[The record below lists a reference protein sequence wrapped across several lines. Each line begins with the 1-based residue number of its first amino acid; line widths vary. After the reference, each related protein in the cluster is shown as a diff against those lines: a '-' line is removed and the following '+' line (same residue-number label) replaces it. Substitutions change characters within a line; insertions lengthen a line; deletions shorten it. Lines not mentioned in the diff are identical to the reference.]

1 MKRKVIMLISAF
13 VLLLALVGCG
23 DDEVAQENGGA
34 ATPTEDTYEGTDD
47 AGTDAD
53 SEPSDTETSEDVE
66 DEAPTEG
73 IDMSEVELMNEG
85 TLTVGVEIGYPPFED
100 FAEDG
105 TTPIG
110 YDIDFGYALAD
121 KLGLEILH
129 INTAW
134 DGIFQGIDQ
143 NYDVVISAVTI
154 TGEREETM
162 SFSDPY
168 INNYQAVVVSSDF
181 EGDITGF
188 EDLDGMALAVQKETT
203 SDVLMSD
210 YVDTGSITATIS
222 ANEKITTCFTQLENG
237 EVDAVV
243 VDSTVADG
251 YVAGNPDAFTIAYV
265 DESEPEQ
272 FGVAMGKDNEALQ
285 TAINQAIAELEEEG
299 FFEESIAHWFGAGN
313 E

>member
-1 MKRKVIMLISAF
+1 MKKSIFILL
-13 VLLLALVGCG
+13 VLFITVFTLAGCSGG
-23 DDEVAQENGGA
+23 DAETA
-34 ATPTEDTYEGTDD
+34 A
-47 AGTDAD
+47 
-53 SEPSDTETSEDVE
+53 EPAAEPAE
-66 DEAPTEG
+66 EAAEEAAEELASG
-73 IDMSEVELMNEG
+73 IDMSEVSLMNEG
-85 TLTVGVEIGYPPFED
+85 KLTIGVEIGYPPFED

-121 KLGLEILH
+121 KLGLEVLH

-134 DGIFQGIDQ
+134 DGIFQGIDT

-154 TGEREETM
+154 TEERKESM

-168 INNYQAVVVSSDF
+168 INNYQAVVITADSDAAIASF
-181 EGDITGF
+181 N
-188 EDLDGMALAVQKETT
+188 DLDGMAIAVQKETT

-210 YVDTGSITATIS
+210 YVDTGSIDATIS
-222 ANEKITTCFTQLENG
+222 ANEKITTCFTQLSNG

-251 YVAGNPDAFTIAYV
+251 YLASNSGEFQIAYL
-265 DESEPEQ
+265 DKSEPEQ
-272 FGVAMGKDNEALQ
+272 FGVALGKDNAALQ
-285 TAINQAIAELEEEG
+285 AVINEAIAQLEAEG
-299 FFEESIAHWFGAGN
+299 FFEENLAHWFGAA